1 MRLYPPV
8 WITNREALA
17 DDAILGYCIPKGT
30 FVALSPYVMHRH
42 PDLWE
47 RPDAFDPERFSPER
61 SAARPRYAYF
71 PFGGGPRQ
79 CIGKAMALVE
89 AQLVLTTV
97 AQRCRLRLASGRP
110 VEPQAL
116 ATLRPRG
123 GLPMVPEPA

>member
-1 MRLYPPV
+1 MAARY
-8 WITNREALA
+8 
-17 DDAILGYCIPKGT
+17 IPKGT
-30 FVALSPYVMHRH
+30 FVALSSYVLHRH
-42 PDLWE
+42 PDFWE
-47 RPDAFDPERFSPER
+47 RPEEFDPKRLSPER

-89 AQLVLTTV
+89 TQLVLTTV